1 MAETITVTVPELPL
15 VSAPNGDELI
25 AVWDQ
30 GRLSRIPQGALRGTR
45 TYSGFGDPPAT
56 PSEIMAL
63 SPVPVLDD
71 RWRNPETGDE
81 WKVTSL
87 DPFVWTP
94 DGNVKG
100 ADGAS
105 TVPGPPGAPGERG
118 ATGPSGRTLTKTA
131 GETIPDWRAV
141 ILDTNGQFRLA
152 DPSNPTHRQRV
163 VGVVPYG
170 GSGLATLVAQTAG
183 DVTGPASNFNPAAA
197 LFVGSGGLLTS
208 TPPASGWR
216 QIVATAVSSS
226 QIVVALG
233 EARVVADEGTALV
246 VPGGFASPA
255 SASDVSAGAASD
267 KFVTPAAL
275 DPALSGKLGLAAFVQ
290 AAASFNLP
298 SSNKTILDWLADL
311 MVEGAE
317 LRALGFIG
325 DGSSHPLSQR
335 FGTGSAGL
343 AAAKAVFPRAVS
355 LTEEIDGHAIQR
367 RIDLAVSG
375 GFASCTVL
383 PRGAKALTSFPIN
396 STAVSACHV
405 SSPGPASI
413 RCIGAAP
420 GCWVHGTEAAPANG
434 AFTWRGVDLEVDPAT
449 STVATTLLTTFFGTA
464 GIGRGQC
471 LTLQKAR
478 FNRGS
483 RGWLIGNMPRGLTVD
498 DLQVFGPDFAM
509 QGGAGIEV
517 KVNDNG
523 NYGSFAY
530 SWKDVIVANYTWGW
544 DHTCTQALEG
554 VLFQGCHAYNGWG
567 FCRVRNNRA
576 GYYYSLLWEFR
587 GCDWEGLGFA
597 LDMYRCKGIRVHGG
611 FWIQTANNSGHPIPD
626 GVVTDN
632 NELRHVNFRDAHD
645 FILDGMMFSAGAP
658 SDGST
663 RTNFVLVHTDP
674 ACFSGK
680 ILNAS
685 VVTDHA
691 VANCAFRLSGSK
703 AATIIERGTML
714 LNWWGSPPVVLY
726 GGVGEQPYQIS
737 GADAA
742 ENGGMVSDEG
752 RYSFAGRTGTRTTDS
767 QGRISV
773 DLPLRAGEAIPFFRF
788 PPVVNPTASN
798 ANGSVPGLT
807 LIGASST
814 SFTVEAMGGASAA
827 GIQMDIHWAAEGF

>member
-45 TYSGFGDPPAT
+45 TYSGFSAPPAT

-105 TVPGPPGAPGERG
+105 TVPGPSGAPGERG
-118 ATGPSGRTLTKTA
+118 APGPSGRTLTKTA

-163 VGVVPYG
+163 VGIVPYG
-170 GSGLATLVAQTAG
+170 GSGLAALIAQTAG
-183 DVTGPASNFNPAAA
+183 DVAGPASNFDPAAP
-197 LFVGSGGLLTS
+197 LFVGAGGALTPN
-208 TPPASGWR
+208 PPTSGWR

-226 QIVVALG
+226 RIVVALG
-233 EARVVADEGTALV
+233 EARVVAEEGTALV

-255 SASDVSAGAASD
+255 SASDVSAGAATD

-275 DPALSGKLGLAAFVQ
+275 DPALSGKLGLAAFLQ
-290 AAASFNLP
+290 AAANFNQP
-298 SSNKTILDWLADL
+298 ASNKTILDWLADL
-311 MVEGAE
+311 MIEGSD
-317 LRALGFIG
+317 LRSLGFIG
-325 DGSSHPLSQR
+325 DGNSHPLSQR

-367 RIDLAVSG
+367 RIDLAASG
-375 GFASCTVL
+375 GVASCTVL
-383 PRGAKALTSFPIN
+383 PRGTKALTSFPIN

-413 RCIGAAP
+413 RCVGAAP

-449 STVATTLLTTFFGTA
+449 STVSTTLLTTFFGTA

-478 FNRGS
+478 FNRGN

-509 QGGAGIEV
+509 QAGAGIEV
-517 KVNDNG
+517 KVTDAG
-523 NYGSFAY
+523 NYGSFSY

-576 GYYYSLLWEFR
+576 GYYYSLLWEFS

-597 LDMYRCKGIRVHGG
+597 LDMYRVRGVRVRGG
-611 FWIQTANNSGHPIPD
+611 FWIATANNDSRPLPS
-626 GVVTDN
+626 GVVTDSG
-632 NELRHVNFRDAHD
+632 EPRHVNFRDVSD
-645 FILDGMMFSAGAP
+645 FNLDGMMFAAGGL
-658 SDGST
+658 SNGGT
-663 RTNFVLVHTDP
+663 KTNYALVHTDA
-674 ACFSGK
+674 ACNFGIIQNSS
-680 ILNAS
+680 IF
-685 VVTDHA
+685 TDHA
-691 VANCAFRLSGSK
+691 TATCAFRLSGDR
-703 AATIIERGTML
+703 AGTIIERGTKL
-714 LNWWGSPPVVLY
+714 LNWWGAPPVVLY
-726 GGVGEQPYQIS
+726 AGTGDQPYQIS

-742 ENGGMVSDEG
+742 ANGGMASDEG
-752 RYSFAGRTGTRTTDS
+752 RYTFSGRTGTRTTDS
-767 QGRISV
+767 QGRVSV
-773 DLPLRAGEAIPFFRF
+773 NLPLRAGGAIPFFRF
-788 PPVVNPTASN
+788 PPVVSPTASN
-798 ANGSVPGLT
+798 SNGSVPSLT
-807 LIGASST
+807 IIGASST

-827 GIQMDIHWAAEGF
+827 GIQMDIHWSAEGF